1 MAFKKKP
8 VNCQTEE
15 ELRSI
20 PGISSRLASTIVDV
34 RNRFGNLTAESFQT
48 LTRQSLSENMTQL
61 LDFTPNR
68 QYLKYH
74 TELCKKSWKGGL
86 ALSLLNRLK
95 LNLPRHYKR

>member
-1 MAFKKKP
+1 MACIKQP
-8 VNCQTEE
+8 VNCLTEE

-48 LTRQSLSENMTQL
+48 LTRQSLSENVTQL

-68 QYLKYH
+68 QLGKDRSKQSPNI
-74 TELCKKSWKGGL
+74 LRK
-86 ALSLLNRLK
+86 
-95 LNLPRHYKR
+95 